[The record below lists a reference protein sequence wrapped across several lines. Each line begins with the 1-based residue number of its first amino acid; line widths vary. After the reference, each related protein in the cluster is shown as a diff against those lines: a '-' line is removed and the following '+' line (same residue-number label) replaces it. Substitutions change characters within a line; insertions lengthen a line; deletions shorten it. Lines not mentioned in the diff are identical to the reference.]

1 MGVEGWVKV
10 EDIFHAALDLGG
22 AERDVFLTNACSGD
36 EALRDEVE
44 SLLAAFERRS
54 GLMEKPVFSLGM
66 LVLANRRAEAPAG
79 KTLGPYRL
87 LETLGRGGMGEV
99 YLAEDMRLG
108 RKVALKFIST
118 ELVDD
123 NWAKRQ
129 LIREA
134 QAAAML
140 DHPNI
145 CAVHGFEEVGGHSF
159 IVMQYIKGKTLGEL
173 LREGRPSPE
182 RMLSLSIQIA
192 GALAEA
198 HAHGIIHRDVKPQ
211 NIIVTDDGQVKMLD
225 FGLAKFMQQ
234 KQGRL
239 GAAAQQSDTTQR
251 GLIIGTVAYMSPE
264 QLKAERLDYRT
275 DVFSF
280 GAVLYEMLSGGNPY
294 ERESKAET
302 ISAILTESPPPL
314 KEAGDGVARR
324 LGLVA
329 CKCLERDKEE
339 RYPSASELLYELGNA
354 QDGARARRR
363 GIPLYGFRAFAV
375 AFLLV
380 LLAAASV
387 FAYLRLTKV
396 RRVAVLPIVN
406 STADPT
412 VEYLGGGLT
421 ESLINRLSRLSKLRV
436 KPMTVV
442 SGYNGRDVDAQR
454 VGRDLQVDAVLVGR
468 IVRQGDSLVLEM
480 NMVDAADGARLWGE
494 RYSLDQHI
502 FEAQEMVCERVA
514 SSLLLWVG
522 GEEKKALAV
531 GRTENVE
538 ALRHYMEGRFQL
550 GVRDAQHVK
559 EAISHFE
566 EAIRL
571 DRAYAQAYAGLAE
584 CYVMLPSVAY
594 GDTPPDE
601 AMPKARAAARQALE
615 LDDTLAEA
623 HNSLGLVK
631 LWYEWDWRGAERE
644 FKLALELNPDYAP
657 ARYGYSNLLAVTGR
671 WDEFVR
677 ESAAAKDLDPFS
689 TRADMNFCRA
699 FYLTRQFDKAGVCL
713 KKILDEHPDD
723 SLSRYVLGYVYLK
736 QGMNDEAVGVFE
748 GIYAANKRLGAA
760 PLGFAYARAGR
771 RAEGLKILAEA
782 ERMYEREHL
791 PAQELA
797 VINMGLGRNDE
808 AFAWLDKAYDERY
821 APHIYVPVDPLFDGL
836 HADPRFAALAGRLDL
851 APPAASN

>member
-1 MGVEGWVKV
+1 MEVKSWRQV
-10 EDIFHAALDLGG
+10 EDIFHAALDFAG
-22 AERDVFLTNACSGD
+22 AERDVYLARACSGD
-36 EALRDEVE
+36 AALRGEVE
-44 SLLAAFERRS
+44 SLLAAFEGRRDF
-54 GLMEKPVFSLGM
+54 MEEPVFRLGIE
-66 LVLANRRAEAPAG
+66 VFAGRRAGALEG

-87 LETLGRGGMGEV
+87 IETLGRGGMGEV
-99 YLAEDMRLG
+99 YLAEDTRLG
-108 RKVALKFIST
+108 RKVALKFISP

-123 NWAKRQ
+123 TWAKRQ

-134 QAAAML
+134 QAVAML

-145 CAVHGFEEVGGHSF
+145 CAVHGIEEVDGHSF
-159 IVMQYIKGKTLGEL
+159 IVMQYVEGKTLGEL
-173 LREGRPSPE
+173 LREGRPDTE
-182 RMLSLSIQIA
+182 RALRLSVQIA
-192 GALAEA
+192 GAIAEA

-211 NIIVTDDGQVKMLD
+211 NIVVTEDGQAKVLD

-239 GAAAQQSDTTQR
+239 GALAQQTETTQH

-280 GAVLYEMLSGGNPY
+280 GAVLYEMLSGEPPY
-294 ERESKAET
+294 ARESRAET

-314 KEAGDGVARR
+314 KEAGDGVARQLER
-324 LGLVA
+324 IA
-329 CKCLERDKEE
+329 CKCLERDKEG

-354 QDGARARRR
+354 QEATRAHRR
-363 GIPLYGFRAFAV
+363 GRPLPGLRAFAFAV
-375 AFLLV
+375 LLV
-380 LLAAASV
+380 LLAAASI

-396 RRVAVLPIVN
+396 RRVAVLPIIN

-412 VEYLGGGLT
+412 VESLGNGFT
-421 ESLINRLSRLSKLRV
+421 ESLINKLSKLSKLRV

-442 SGYNGRDVDAQR
+442 SGYNGRDIDAQR

-468 IVRQGDSLVLEM
+468 IVRQGDSLVLET
-480 NMVDAADGARLWGE
+480 NLVDAGDGAHLWGE

-514 SSLLLWVG
+514 SSLLLWLG
-522 GEEKKALAV
+522 GEEKRALAIR
-531 GRTENVE
+531 RTENVE
-538 ALRHYMEGRFQL
+538 ALRHYMEGRYQL

-559 EAISHFE
+559 EAIRHFE

-594 GDTPPDE
+594 GDTPPGE
-601 AMPKARAAARQALE
+601 AMPKARAAAKQALE

-713 KKILDEHPDD
+713 KKILDDHPDD

-736 QGMNDEAVGVFE
+736 QERNDDAVEVFE
-748 GIYAANKRLGAA
+748 GIYVANKRLGMA

-836 HADPRFAALAGRLDL
+836 HADARFAALALRLGL
-851 APPAASN
+851 LPPAASN